1 MRRRPVSHT
10 ELITK
15 VNVTPLVDVALVLVI
30 ILLVTAPL
38 LSVTEM
44 PVNLPGAHTR
54 EAEDESN
61 ISITRTTD
69 GSLAVDKLRV
79 TRETLVPAVRARLD
93 RNGDLLVVVRADVGT
108 PYAEVRDILAS
119 AREAGAK
126 RIAIATRQRTEG
138 R

>member
-38 LSVTEM
+38 MSATDM

-69 GSLAVDKLRV
+69 GSLAVDKLKV
-79 TRETLVPAVRARLD
+79 TRGTLMPALRSRLA
-93 RNGDLLVVVRADVGT
+93 RNGDALVVVRADIGT
-108 PYAEVRDILAS
+108 PYSEVREILAT
-119 AREAGAK
+119 ARQAGAK
-126 RIAIATRQRTEG
+126 RLAIATRQRTEDK
-138 R
+138 